1 VVYDGTAS
9 DPTSRAPIWRYVAKN
24 GLKPP
29 DMSAVEE
36 FKKIF
41 NETEKQQQ
49 QQQKKP

>member
-1 VVYDGTAS
+1 VGN
-9 DPTSRAPIWRYVAKN
+9 PLERAPIWRHVAKN

-29 DMSAVEE
+29 DVPAVEE
-36 FKKIF
+36 FRKIF